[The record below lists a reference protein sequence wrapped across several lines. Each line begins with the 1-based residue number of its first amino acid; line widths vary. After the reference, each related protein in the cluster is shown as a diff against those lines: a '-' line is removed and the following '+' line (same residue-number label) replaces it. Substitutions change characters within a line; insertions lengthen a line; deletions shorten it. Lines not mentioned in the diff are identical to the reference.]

1 MCLVGGVFLLQR
13 IIFDKSD
20 VIKIICKILIIFLLC
35 FVTTAVLFC
44 TAAAIIANVNFS
56 YDILPAVTASILAF
70 SAFADGFLISRWNKE
85 NGMIWGI
92 SAGIIITVILVA
104 VSVKCGMIS
113 LSGQLIVKSL
123 INMSAG
129 AIGGII
135 GVNTN

>member
-1 MCLVGGVFLLQR
+1 MQR

>member
-1 MCLVGGVFLLQR
+1 MLQR

-20 VIKIICKILIIFLLC
+20 VIKMICKIFIIFLLC

-44 TAAAIIANVNFS
+44 AASAIIANVNFS

-70 SAFADGFLISRWNKE
+70 SAFVDGFLISRWNKE

-92 SAGIIITVILVA
+92 LAGIIITVILVA
-104 VSVKCGMIS
+104 VSIKFKTIS
-113 LSGQLIVKSL
+113 PSGQLIIKSL

-129 AIGGII
+129 AIGGIL

>member
-1 MCLVGGVFLLQR
+1 MLQR

-20 VIKIICKILIIFLLC
+20 VIKIICKIFIVFIIC
-35 FVTTAVLFC
+35 FATATILFC
-44 TAAAIIANVNFS
+44 IAAIIISGINFS

-85 NGMIWGI
+85 NGLLWGVLV
-92 SAGIIITVILVA
+92 GIIVTAILIA
-104 VSVKCGMIS
+104 ISFKCGTIS
-113 LSGQLIVKSL
+113 PSGQLIVKSL
-123 INMSAG
+123 INMFAG

>member
-1 MCLVGGVFLLQR
+1 MLQR

-70 SAFADGFLISRWNKE
+70 SAFADGFLISRWNKA

>member
-1 MCLVGGVFLLQR
+1 MQR

-20 VIKIICKILIIFLLC
+20 VIKMICKILIIFLLC

-92 SAGIIITVILVA
+92 SAGTIITVILVV
-104 VSVKCGMIS
+104 VSVKCGTIS
-113 LSGQLIVKSL
+113 PSGQLIVKSL

-129 AIGGII
+129 AIGGIL

>member
-1 MCLVGGVFLLQR
+1 MLQR

-20 VIKIICKILIIFLLC
+20 VIKIICKIFIVFIIC
-35 FVTTAVLFC
+35 FATATILFC
-44 TAAAIIANVNFS
+44 IAAIIISGINFS

>member
-56 YDILPAVTASILAF
+56 YDILPAVTASILSF

-85 NGMIWGI
+85 NGMIWGFL
-92 SAGIIITVILVA
+92 AGTIITVILVA
-104 VSVKCGMIS
+104 VSVKCGTIS
-113 LSGQLIVKSL
+113 PSGQLIVKSL

>member
-1 MCLVGGVFLLQR
+1 MLQR

-70 SAFADGFLISRWNKE
+70 SAFADGFLISRLNKE

-104 VSVKCGMIS
+104 VSVKCGTIS
-113 LSGQLIVKSL
+113 PSGQLIVKSL